1 MAFDRNFRVETISLD
16 SFYKSIYFNNLGIN
30 KDEVDVSEYNF
41 DHPLA
46 LDFDLAYDVLQKLKS
61 TNEEVHVPVYCF
73 INHKRLEQ
81 TQLVKP
87 ANIILFEGLMAFHD
101 ERIRNLLTY
110 KIFINCD
117 GIHPLIFR

>member
-16 SFYKSIYFNNLGIN
+16 SFYKSIYLNNLGIN
-30 KDEVDVSEYNF
+30 KDEVDVAEYNF

-117 GIHPLIFR
+117 GIYPFMLR